1 MEQRTRR
8 LRFGLAQR
16 TMLLLVAV
24 AFGSLAVLVAG
35 FSMQRRD
42 DFAEFGDNHARGFAA
57 QVHSARL
64 MLEAVPETYRHRVSD
79 SRRASGTV
87 QVFPAD
93 GITPPPR
100 PTVPGELSPPRN
112 SLARLFGIGSGV
124 EPDVSEAVGRY
135 ATPPAEVR
143 FTTEPGPRYWVSQV
157 IDGEKWWIVVLAGEP
172 PPASGGVPWPAVAA
186 VLLGL
191 LAVGALYAS
200 TITRPLREL
209 VVATRRIGDSWPDP
223 VPANGA
229 AELRDLA
236 DSFNDMLVRL
246 RQIEDERRVLLGG
259 LPHDLRAPLTR
270 LRLRLATL
278 TELGEHP
285 GIVDDISSIDHIV
298 RQFTEYLRG
307 VQPDE
312 PREPLDNIV
321 RNTVDAYR
329 SLGRDVQLDDTAV
342 PQVQVPRFAVRRLL
356 ENLIE
361 NAVQHGQEPV
371 IVRIVQPRAG
381 TVELIVTDHGPGI
394 PRETEGLAV
403 EPFTKLDPARG
414 RGGCGLGLAIV
425 RQLSRQL
432 GGGIRFEKQQN
443 SFSAVASLGVK

>member
-1 MEQRTRR
+1 VEPRTRR

-24 AFGSLAVLVAG
+24 VFGSLAVLVAG

-42 DFAEFGDNHARGFAA
+42 DFAEFADNHARGFAA

-64 MLEAVPETYRHRVSD
+64 MLEAVPEVYRRDVSE
-79 SRRASGTV
+79 SLRASGTV
-87 QVFPAD
+87 QVFPVDA
-93 GITPPPR
+93 IAPPR
-100 PTVPGELSPPRN
+100 PAVPAESPPLN
-112 SLARLFGIGSGV
+112 ALARLFGTGRGV

-172 PPASGGVPWPAVAA
+172 PPASGGVPWSAVAA
-186 VLLGL
+186 VLFGL

-312 PREPLDNIV
+312 PREALDDIV
-321 RNTVDAYR
+321 RNAVDAYR
-329 SLGRDVQLDDTAV
+329 SLGRNVQLEDAAV
-342 PQVQVPRFAVRRLL
+342 PRVDVPRFAVRRLL

-371 IVRIVQPRAG
+371 LVRIAQPRAG
-381 TVELIVTDHGPGI
+381 TLELIVTDHGPGI

-443 SFSAVASLGVK
+443 SFSVVASLGVK

>member
-1 MEQRTRR
+1 
-8 LRFGLAQR
+8 
-16 TMLLLVAV
+16 MLLLVAV
-24 AFGSLAVLVAG
+24 VFGSLGVLAAG

-42 DFAEFGDNHARGFAA
+42 DFAEFADNHARGFAA

-64 MLEAVPETYRHRVSD
+64 MLEAVPESYRRGVSD
-79 SRRASGTV
+79 SLRASGTV

-93 GITPPPR
+93 QIAPPPQ
-100 PTVPGELSPPRN
+100 PQAPVELRLPRSWLA
-112 SLARLFGIGSGV
+112 SLFSTGRGV
-124 EPDVSEAVGRY
+124 EPDVSEAVARY

-186 VLLGL
+186 VLFGL

-223 VPANGA
+223 VAANGA

-312 PREPLDNIV
+312 PRERLDDIL

-329 SLGRDVQLDDTAV
+329 SLGRDVQLDDTGV
-342 PQVQVPRFAVRRLL
+342 PGLEVPRFAVRRLL

-361 NAVQHGQEPV
+361 NAVQHGQQPV
-371 IVRIVQPRAG
+371 LIRVAQPRAG
-381 TVELIVTDHGPGI
+381 TLELIVTDHGPGI
-394 PRETEGLAV
+394 PPETEALAV

-432 GGGIRFEKQQN
+432 GGGIRFEKQRN
-443 SFSAVASLGVK
+443 SFSVVASLGVK